1 MNKHKA
7 ELARIR
13 TLIESDRLS
22 TGDSFGE
29 LIVSDLS
36 KLLNDYFD
44 FRDSPSLA
52 ITKDGDG
59 YRVNV
64 SLFATRIK
72 NFGTLPK

>member
-7 ELARIR
+7 ELARIK
-13 TLIESDRLS
+13 TLIDSDRMS

-29 LIVSDLS
+29 LIVNDLS

-44 FRDSPSLA
+44 FRSSPSLS
-52 ITKDGDG
+52 ISKEGDG
-59 YRVNV
+59 FRVNV
-64 SLFATRIK
+64 SLFASRIK